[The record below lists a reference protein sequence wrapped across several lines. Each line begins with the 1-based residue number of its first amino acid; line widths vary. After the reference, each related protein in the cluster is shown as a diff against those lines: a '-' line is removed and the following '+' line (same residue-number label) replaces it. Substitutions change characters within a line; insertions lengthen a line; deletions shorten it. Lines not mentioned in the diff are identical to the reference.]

1 MEEVQQVEV
10 DDDFCGHVYQI
21 HEMLHMMAN
30 YIYRRKKSHMSIISS
45 RLCSGQNYDTDVLG
59 SAGIGSVQK

>member
-1 MEEVQQVEV
+1 MDANVYYDNLEVLGEAGQQVEV

-30 YIYRRKKSHMSIISS
+30 YIYRRAI
-45 RLCSGQNYDTDVLG
+45 
-59 SAGIGSVQK
+59 